1 MLVGLDLAEFMM
13 HLYLHVTC
21 SCIFMHTYLQVS
33 IFFILYLLGAFLTFF
48 LSLSLS
54 LSLSFTLVT
63 SWHLHV
69 NPLCPGT
76 LFVPRHLLLLR
87 LFLTPLHLAY
97 GSVIRRPNQTSRR
110 TFHDVAFI
118 RNVKSFCQISLT
130 LTYPLSSTVGVRS
143 HYVAS

>member
-48 LSLSLS
+48 LSLS

>member
-54 LSLSFTLVT
+54 LSFTLVT

-87 LFLTPLHLAY
+87 LFLTSLHLAY